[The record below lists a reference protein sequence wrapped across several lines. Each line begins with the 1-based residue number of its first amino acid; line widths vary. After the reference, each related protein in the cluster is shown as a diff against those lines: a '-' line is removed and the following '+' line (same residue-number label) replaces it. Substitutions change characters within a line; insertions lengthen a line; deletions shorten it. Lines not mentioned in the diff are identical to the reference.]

1 MNKLIHS
8 RLSISA
14 IIAVVALAISI
25 PAVSFSQG
33 EGDRSKAAVAAKNS
47 KPTGPR
53 GPRGPRGLKGFKG
66 NRGPLGPVG
75 PAGAK
80 GDPGETGAQGPAG
93 AKGDPGA
100 TGAQGPAGAKGD
112 PGATGAT
119 GAQGP
124 AGPITGTLPT
134 GVTLRGTVALG
145 GQAAATGA
153 IIRQPISFGF
163 TLAAEPIGHYIKVG
177 DVVPA
182 GCTGTAE
189 APGAA
194 SGHLCI
200 FEAGSIGSPTGS
212 FGNPVTGVPSTTT
225 ATFGAAVFAT
235 ATAAGP
241 FGIRGSWAVTG

>member
-1 MNKLIHS
+1 MNKIIHN
-8 RLSISA
+8 RLSIAA

-33 EGDRSKAAVAAKNS
+33 EGDHSKAAVAAKNS

-53 GPRGPRGLKGFKG
+53 GPRGLKGVKG

-75 PAGAK
+75 PAGPK
-80 GDPGETGAQGPAG
+80 GDPGATGAQGPAG

-112 PGATGAT
+112 PGET

-124 AGPITGTLPT
+124 AGPITGTLPA
-134 GVTLRGTVALG
+134 GVTLRGTIAISGRAV
-145 GQAAATGA
+145 GA
-153 IIRQPISFGF
+153 GEFIRQAISFGF
-163 TLAAEPIGHYIKVG
+163 TLAAEPVPHYIDIG
-177 DVVPA
+177 DVVPP
-182 GCTGTAE
+182 GCTGTAA
-189 APGAA
+189 APGAD

-200 FEAGSIGSPTGS
+200 FEAGSVGSPTTPGA
-212 FGNPVTGVPSTTT
+212 GNPVTGVPNTTS
-225 ATFGAAVFAT
+225 TFGASVSAIS
-235 ATAAGP
+235 TAAGP

>member
-1 MNKLIHS
+1 MNKIIHN
-8 RLSISA
+8 RLSIAA

-33 EGDRSKAAVAAKNS
+33 EGDRSKAAVAAKKS
-47 KPTGPR
+47 KPKGPR
-53 GPRGPRGLKGFKG
+53 GPRGPRGLKGDKG
-66 NRGPLGPVG
+66 DRGPLGPVG

-80 GDPGETGAQGPAG
+80 GDP
-93 AKGDPGA
+93 
-100 TGAQGPAGAKGD
+100 
-112 PGATGAT
+112 GAT

-145 GQAAATGA
+145 GQAAAAGTT
-153 IIRQPISFGF
+153 IRQPISFGF
-163 TLAAEPIGHYIKVG
+163 TLAAEPVPHYIKFG

-200 FEAGSIGSPTGS
+200 FEAGSVGSPTGG
-212 FGNPVTGVPSTTT
+212 FGNPVTGVPNTTST
-225 ATFGAAVFAT
+225 AFGAAVSAT
-235 ATAAGP
+235 STAAGG

>member
-1 MNKLIHS
+1 MNKLIHK
-8 RLSISA
+8 RLSIAA
-14 IIAVVALAISI
+14 IIAVVALVISI

-53 GPRGPRGLKGFKG
+53 GPRGLKGVKG

-80 GDPGETGAQGPAG
+80 GDPG
-93 AKGDPGA
+93 
-100 TGAQGPAGAKGD
+100 
-112 PGATGAT
+112 AT

-124 AGPITGTLPT
+124 AGPITGTLPA
-134 GVTLRGTVALG
+134 GVTLRGIVALG

-163 TLAAEPIGHYIKVG
+163 TLAAEPIGHYIAVG
-177 DVVPA
+177 DVLPA

-200 FEAGSIGSPTGS
+200 FEAGSIGSPTAGP
-212 FGNPVTGVPSTTT
+212 GNPVTSVPNTTS
-225 ATFGAAVFAT
+225 TFGASVSAT
-235 ATAAGP
+235 STAAGS